1 MYRTVLG
8 ATNERGHRLRRYGS
22 HRASTAT
29 RSRAASTKRPATGV
43 RPSELAHRLELFE
56 VGVAALRRAVP
67 GHPAAYR
74 CPLCLRLADR
84 TAVESGLLTMEH
96 VPPKCV
102 KGTRML
108 LTCKPCNDRA
118 GSEWDAHLPLAEA
131 LRRFGTERAVPI
143 PSILTIGD
151 IPIRGE
157 TTFDGKLLR
166 HIGISKQNDPREIAA
181 LNQLGGPQEG
191 DEIRFEASIRDDVL
205 QRARVSWMRSAYLCA
220 FALLGYRYILRPTLD
235 PVRAEIAGSR
245 VRSAPVVNVR
255 DVDQTTRLVLALSAP
270 DWAHGAVAVIQDGT
284 LTILPSGRVDCTAMT
299 RIANSTAGE
308 LRDLKIGPTL
318 GWPIHPEYRADR

>member
-1 MYRTVLG
+1 MRRVYRTVLG

-29 RSRAASTKRPATGV
+29 RSRAASTKRPTTGV

-84 TAVESGLLTMEH
+84 TAVESSAHEMEH

-108 LTCKPCNDRA
+108 LTCKPCNDKA
-118 GSEWDAHLPLAEA
+118 GSEWTRTSPRRGLA
-131 LRRFGTERAVPI
+131 P
-143 PSILTIGD
+143 
-151 IPIRGE
+151 
-157 TTFDGKLLR
+157 LR
-166 HIGISKQNDPREIAA
+166 HGTGRPDPEHPHDRRHPDPRRNHVRRKAPRPHRDLETEQPREIAA

-235 PVRAEIAGSR
+235 PVHAEIAGSR
-245 VRSAPVVNVR
+245 VRSAPVVNVH

-299 RIANSTAGE
+299 RSRTPQPGSSAI
-308 LRDLKIGPTL
+308 
-318 GWPIHPEYRADR
+318 